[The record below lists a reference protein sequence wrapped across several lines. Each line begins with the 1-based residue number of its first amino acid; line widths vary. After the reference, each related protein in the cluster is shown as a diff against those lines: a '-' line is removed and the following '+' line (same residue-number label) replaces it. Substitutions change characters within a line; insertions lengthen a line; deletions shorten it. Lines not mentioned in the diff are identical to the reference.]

1 MILMVKDGE
10 KRYIPD
16 VAVGVYRSLGWRGDG
31 EPEPVALEEVVDEPA
46 AVPAGEDDVDVDE
59 PGEVVEDDV
68 DVEKHICARCGKEF
82 GSKAALT
89 KHMKKEHTEE

>member
-16 VAVGVYRSLGWRGDG
+16 VAVGAYRSLGWKGDG
-31 EPEPVALEEVVDEPA
+31 EPEPVAEEVVSDA
-46 AVPAGEDDVDVDE
+46 S
-59 PGEVVEDDV
+59 GEVVEDDV
-68 DVEKHICARCGKEF
+68 AKKFTCAHCGKEF

>member
-10 KRYIPD
+10 KRYVPD
-16 VAVGVYRSLGWRGDG
+16 VAVGVYRSLGWKGDG
-31 EPEPVALEEVVDEPA
+31 EPEPVAEEVVA
-46 AVPAGEDDVDVDE
+46 DV
-59 PGEVVEDDV
+59 PGEVVDDDV
-68 DVEKHICARCGKEF
+68 AEKFTCDHCGKEF

>member
-16 VAVGVYRSLGWRGDG
+16 VAVGAYRSLGWKGDG
-31 EPEPVALEEVVDEPA
+31 EPEPVAEEVVSDA
-46 AVPAGEDDVDVDE
+46 SGEVVSDAS
-59 PGEVVEDDV
+59 GEVVEDDV
-68 DVEKHICARCGKEF
+68 AEKFTCDRCGKEF

-89 KHMKKEHTEE
+89 KHMKKEHPAE

>member
-16 VAVGVYRSLGWRGDG
+16 VAVGAYRSLGWKGDG
-31 EPEPVALEEVVDEPA
+31 EPEPVAEEVVSDASGEVA
-46 AVPAGEDDVDVDE
+46 EDDVA
-59 PGEVVEDDV
+59 
-68 DVEKHICARCGKEF
+68 EKFTCDHCGKEF

-89 KHMKKEHTEE
+89 KHMKKEHPAE

>member
-16 VAVGVYRSLGWRGDG
+16 VAVGAYRSLGWKGDG
-31 EPEPVALEEVVDEPA
+31 EPDPVAFEEVVAEPA
-46 AVPAGEDDVDVDE
+46 AVPAGEDDVDV
-59 PGEVVEDDV
+59 
-68 DVEKHICARCGKEF
+68 EKHVCAHCGKEF

>member
-16 VAVGVYRSLGWRGDG
+16 VAVGVYRSLGWKGDG
-31 EPEPVALEEVVDEPA
+31 EPEPVAIV
-46 AVPAGEDDVDVDE
+46 EDVADV
-59 PGEVVEDDV
+59 PGEVEDDV
-68 DVEKHICARCGKEF
+68 AEKFVCEHCGKEF

-89 KHMKKEHTEE
+89 KHMKKEHPEE

>member
-16 VAVGVYRSLGWRGDG
+16 VAVGVYRSLGWKGDG
-31 EPEPVALEEVVDEPA
+31 EPEPVAVEEVVADA
-46 AVPAGEDDVDVDE
+46 

-68 DVEKHICARCGKEF
+68 AEKFVCEHCGKEF

-89 KHMKKEHTEE
+89 KHMKKEHPEE

>member
-10 KRYIPD
+10 KRYVPD
-16 VAVGVYRSLGWRGDG
+16 VAVGVYRSIGWRGDG
-31 EPEPVALEEVVDEPA
+31 EPEPVAIA
-46 AVPAGEDDVDVDE
+46 EDVADV

-68 DVEKHICARCGKEF
+68 TDKFVCAHCGKEF

>member
-16 VAVGVYRSLGWRGDG
+16 VAVGVYRSLGWKGDG
-31 EPEPVALEEVVDEPA
+31 EPEPVVEEVVIDA
-46 AVPAGEDDVDVDE
+46 
-59 PGEVVEDDV
+59 PGEVVKDDV
-68 DVEKHICARCGKEF
+68 AKKFVCEHCGKEF

-89 KHMKKEHTEE
+89 KHMKKEHPEE

>member
-16 VAVGVYRSLGWRGDG
+16 VAVGVYRSLGWKCDG
-31 EPEPVALEEVVDEPA
+31 EPEPVAVEEVVDEPA
-46 AVPAGEDDVDVDE
+46 AEPAGEDDA
-59 PGEVVEDDV
+59 
-68 DVEKHICARCGKEF
+68 DVEKHVCSHCGKEF

-89 KHMKKEHTEE
+89 KHTKKEHPEE

>member
-16 VAVGVYRSLGWRGDG
+16 VAVGAYRSLGWKGDG
-31 EPEPVALEEVVDEPA
+31 EPEPVAEEVVSDA
-46 AVPAGEDDVDVDE
+46 S
-59 PGEVVEDDV
+59 GEVVEDDV
-68 DVEKHICARCGKEF
+68 AEKFTCDRCGKEF

-89 KHMKKEHTEE
+89 KHMKKEHPAE

>member
-16 VAVGVYRSLGWRGDG
+16 VAVGVYRSLGWMGDG
-31 EPEPVALEEVVDEPA
+31 EPEPVAFEEVVAEPA
-46 AVPAGEDDVDVDE
+46 AVPAGEDDVDV
-59 PGEVVEDDV
+59 
-68 DVEKHICARCGKEF
+68 EKHVCAHCGKEF

-89 KHMKKEHTEE
+89 KHMKKEHPEE

>member
-16 VAVGVYRSLGWRGDG
+16 VAVGAYRSLGWKGDG
-31 EPEPVALEEVVDEPA
+31 EPEPVAEEVVSDA
-46 AVPAGEDDVDVDE
+46 

-68 DVEKHICARCGKEF
+68 AEKFTCDHCGKEF
-82 GSKAALT
+82 SSKAALT
-89 KHMKKEHTEE
+89 KHMKKGHPEE

>member
-16 VAVGVYRSLGWRGDG
+16 VAVGAYRSLGWKSDG
-31 EPEPVALEEVVDEPA
+31 EPEPVAEEVVSDA
-46 AVPAGEDDVDVDE
+46 

-68 DVEKHICARCGKEF
+68 AEKFTCDHCGKEF

>member
-31 EPEPVALEEVVDEPA
+31 EPEYVAVDVTVDEH
-46 AVPAGEDDVDVDE
+46 
-59 PGEVVEDDV
+59 GEVVENDV
-68 DVEKHICARCGKEF
+68 ADKFVCEHCGKEF

-89 KHMKKEHTEE
+89 KHMKKEHPEE

>member
-16 VAVGVYRSLGWRGDG
+16 VAVGAYRSLGWKGDG
-31 EPEPVALEEVVDEPA
+31 EPEPIAFEDDVAEPT
-46 AVPAGEDDVDVDE
+46 AVPAGEDDVDV
-59 PGEVVEDDV
+59 
-68 DVEKHICARCGKEF
+68 EKHVCAHCGKEF

-89 KHMKKEHTEE
+89 KHMKKEHPEE

>member
-16 VAVGVYRSLGWRGDG
+16 VAVGVYRSIGWKCDG
-31 EPEPVALEEVVDEPA
+31 EPEPVAFEEVVDEPA
-46 AVPAGEDDVDVDE
+46 AVPAGEDDVADA

-68 DVEKHICARCGKEF
+68 DVEKHICAHCGKEF
-82 GSKAALT
+82 ASKAALT
-89 KHMKKEHTEE
+89 RHMKKEHPAE

>member
-16 VAVGVYRSLGWRGDG
+16 VAVGAYRSLGWKADG
-31 EPEPVALEEVVDEPA
+31 EPEPVAEEVVSDA
-46 AVPAGEDDVDVDE
+46 S
-59 PGEVVEDDV
+59 GEVVEDDV
-68 DVEKHICARCGKEF
+68 AEKFTCDHCGKEF

-89 KHMKKEHTEE
+89 KHMKKEHPAE